1 LIGEFFFIF
10 GFSFKVNMLS
20 LPIYSGKKSH
30 LSAKRNH
37 SSSLKFNDGR
47 STAKLLLVA
56 TFLAISMVACKENEK
71 PNPFARYPI
80 LLQGQWELTTAYR
93 NDKETQN
100 LTGTYFNFEDEH
112 TIVTNLPLS
121 ARPQTEDLIMS
132 FSTQD
137 DSLFIFPKDF
147 PSLPMHIVSLD
158 SQQLV
163 LTTLLHNQHFRFDF
177 ERTKE

>member
-1 LIGEFFFIF
+1 
-10 GFSFKVNMLS
+10 M
-20 LPIYSGKKSH
+20 
-30 LSAKRNH
+30 RNLRC
-37 SSSLKFNDGR
+37 SLKVKHGR
-47 STAKLLLVA
+47 SNARLLLVA
-56 TFLAISMVACKENEK
+56 TCFALTMVACKENEK
-71 PNPFARYPI
+71 PNPFDQYPT
-80 LLQGQWELTTAYR
+80 LLQGQWQLTTAFR

-137 DSLFIFPKDF
+137 DSLFIFPKDL
-147 PSLPMHIVSLD
+147 PSLPMHIVLLD

-163 LTTLLHNQHFRFDF
+163 LTTLLLNQHFRFDF
-177 ERTKE
+177 ERAKE

>member
-1 LIGEFFFIF
+1 LFGKNFFIF
-10 GFSFKVNMLS
+10 EFSFTVNMLI
-20 LPIYSGKKSH
+20 LPFCNGKNGLQNATSNSCFYGAKYVRTN
-30 LSAKRNH
+30 LS
-37 SSSLKFNDGR
+37 
-47 STAKLLLVA
+47 LLL
-56 TFLAISMVACKENEK
+56 LAISLAFFISACEHVEK
-71 PNPFARYPI
+71 PDPFAQYPV
-80 LLQGQWELTTAYR
+80 LLRGQWQLITAFR

-100 LTGTYFNFEDEH
+100 LAGTYFNFEDEH

-132 FSTQD
+132 FETKA
-137 DSLFIFPKDF
+137 DSLIIIPSDF
-147 PSLPMHIVSLD
+147 PSLPMHIVLLD